1 MIDAGKIFGRGMQF
15 PPALNSENRMAWSV
29 GADNIRESIRII
41 LSTEPGERLMLPN
54 FGAGL
59 KRFLFEPN
67 TVTTHRLMEER
78 ISKSL
83 ETWEPRIKLDAID
96 VVADEEDAQAVW
108 VMIRYTLVAN
118 KTGDQLQ
125 FRVQLAS

>member
-1 MIDAGKIFGRGMQF
+1 MMDQGRILGRGMAF
-15 PPALNSENRMAWSV
+15 PPALNSENRLAWSV
-29 GADNIRESIRII
+29 GAVNIRQAIRII
-41 LSTEPGERLMLPN
+41 LSTEPGERLMLPG

-67 TVTTHRLMEER
+67 TVTTHRLMEEK
-78 ISKSL
+78 ISKAL
-83 ETWEPRIKLDAID
+83 EMWEPRIKLDTID
-96 VVADEEDAQAVW
+96 VVHDESDAQAVW

-118 KTGDQLQ
+118 KTADQLQ

>member
-1 MIDAGKIFGRGMQF
+1 MDPGRIFGRSISF
-15 PPALNSENRMAWSV
+15 PPALNSESRMAWSE

-54 FGAGL
+54 FGTGL
-59 KRFLFEPN
+59 KSFLFEPN
-67 TVTTHRLMEER
+67 TVTTHRLIEEK

-83 ETWEPRIKLDAID
+83 EMWEPRIKLDSID
-96 VVADEEDAQAVW
+96 VIADEEDAQAVW

-118 KTGDQLQ
+118 KRGDQLQ
-125 FRVQLAS
+125 FRVQLAE